1 MQQFLSYWFYPRPG
15 ATSYENPKVLLLL
28 FFCILL
34 FLGSFGI
41 SLLRKKRENP
51 VTKKL
56 MRSWA
61 PTMRWLGGVGILLVI
76 SRAEDIQFLSIRA
89 FWVLWVAWG
98 VLFVIFQAWK
108 FRLKHYTILPKE
120 YVEDP
125 RDKYLPKKT

>member
-1 MQQFLSYWFYPRPG
+1 
-15 ATSYENPKVLLLL
+15 
-28 FFCILL
+28 
-34 FLGSFGI
+34 
-41 SLLRKKRENP
+41 
-51 VTKKL
+51 
-56 MRSWA
+56 
-61 PTMRWLGGVGILLVI
+61 MRWLGGVGILLVI